1 MSSLYHPEL
10 QHCRRLFLRNYVTT
24 MSIGVHDYEKAAKQ
38 RVLINVD
45 VFIPLGVSTPKEDQ
59 LDEVVDYDFIL
70 QTVTNRI
77 ARGHIQL
84 QETLCDDVAAMLLN
98 HPKVK
103 AVRISSEKCDAY
115 DNCDSV
121 GVEIFRF
128 KQTL

>member
-1 MSSLYHPEL
+1 MSSLFHPAL
-10 QHCRRLFLRNYVTT
+10 QHCRRLFLRNYAAEI
-24 MSIGVHDYEKAAKQ
+24 SIGVYDYEKTATQ

-45 VFIPLGVSTPKEDQ
+45 VFIPLDASTPKEDQ
-59 LDEVVDYDFIL
+59 LSEVVDYDFIL
-70 QTVTNRI
+70 QAVTERL

-84 QETLCDDVAAMLLN
+84 QETLCDDVAATLLA
-98 HPKVK
+98 HPKVQ